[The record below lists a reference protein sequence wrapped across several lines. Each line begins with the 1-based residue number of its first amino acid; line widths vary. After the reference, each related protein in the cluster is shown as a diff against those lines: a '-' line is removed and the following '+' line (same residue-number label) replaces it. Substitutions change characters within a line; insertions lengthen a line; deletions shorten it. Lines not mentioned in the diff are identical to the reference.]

1 MHQQDIVSTDWLAN
15 ALKQESQSIRL
26 FDATFHLTDKTRD
39 AQQECRDEHIS
50 GAQFFDITRIAD
62 TTSALPN
69 TVPSAAIFEASV
81 GKLGVNNDHTIIAYD
96 RYGLMSAARVWW
108 LFRYFGHNNVAV
120 LDGGLP
126 KWLAE
131 GKPVHSDDVQ
141 YPQGIFTATVQSQLL
156 RSATQVHDIVTGVGP
171 TIVDARAAGRF
182 AGNSPE
188 PREGLRAGHIPGSVN
203 LPYNALL
210 NSDHTFKSA
219 EQIEAAFN
227 DAGVNP
233 HEPIVTSCGSGVT
246 ACILALGLA
255 QLGAH
260 QTAVFDGSWTE
271 WGSTMSLPIA
281 TL

>member
-1 MHQQDIVSTDWLAN
+1 MDQGIVTTDWLAN
-15 ALKQESQSIRL
+15 ALQQDSQSIRL

-39 AQQECRDEHIS
+39 ALQEHKDEHIN

-62 TTSALPN
+62 TDSPLPN
-69 TVPSAAIFEASV
+69 TVPSVSTFEESV
-81 GKLGVNNDHTIIAYD
+81 RPLGVNSDHTIVAYD

-120 LDGGLP
+120 LDGGFP

-131 GKPVHSDDVQ
+131 GRPVDADSVQ
-141 YPQGIFTATVQSQLL
+141 YQQGNFTAKVQADLL
-156 RSATQVHDIVTGVGP
+156 RSVKQVHDIVNAKGS
-171 TIVDARAAGRF
+171 TIVDARGAGRF

-203 LPYNALL
+203 LPYNSLL
-210 NSDHTFKSA
+210 NSDQTFKSA

-255 QLGAH
+255 RLGEH
-260 QTAVFDGSWTE
+260 QTPVFDGSWTE
-271 WGSTMSLPIA
+271 WGSTESLPIA

>member
-1 MHQQDIVSTDWLAN
+1 MDQQGIVSTDWLAN
-15 ALKQESQSIRL
+15 ALQKESSSIRL
-26 FDATFHLTDKTRD
+26 FDATFHLIDKTRD
-39 AQQECRDEHIS
+39 ANQECKDEHIS

-69 TVPSAAIFEASV
+69 TVPSADTFEEAVRS
-81 GKLGVNNDHTIIAYD
+81 LGVNADHTIIAYD

-108 LFRYFGHNNVAV
+108 LFRYFGHNNVAI

-131 GKPVHSDDVQ
+131 GRSVDDDKVE
-141 YPQGIFTATVQSQLL
+141 YPKGNFTANVQSELL
-156 RSATQVHDIVTGVGP
+156 YSAVQVHDIVTGSGP
-171 TIVDARAAGRF
+171 IIVDARGAGRF
-182 AGNSPE
+182 AGHSPE

-203 LPYNALL
+203 LPYNQLL
-210 NSDHTFKSA
+210 NNDHTFKSA
-219 EQIEAAFN
+219 EQIKVAFN

-255 QLGAH
+255 QLGEH
-260 QTAVFDGSWTE
+260 QTPIFDGSWTE
-271 WGSTMSLPIA
+271 WGLNESLPIA